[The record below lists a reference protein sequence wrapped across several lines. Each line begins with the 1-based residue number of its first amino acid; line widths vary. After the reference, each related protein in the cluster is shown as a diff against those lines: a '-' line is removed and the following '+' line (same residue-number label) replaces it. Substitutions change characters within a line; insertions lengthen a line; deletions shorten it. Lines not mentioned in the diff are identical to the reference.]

1 MSTPGGAEHK
11 PRSDAHPVRNRLGI
25 APLHYTSLA
34 ESSTDD
40 AERLER
46 VVARGLRPGPLLEA
60 QAPG

>member
-1 MSTPGGAEHK
+1 MSTHEGAERR
-11 PRSDAHPVRNRLGI
+11 PRSDARPIRYRLGI

-46 VVARGLRPGPLLEA
+46 VVARGLRPGSLLEV
-60 QAPG
+60 